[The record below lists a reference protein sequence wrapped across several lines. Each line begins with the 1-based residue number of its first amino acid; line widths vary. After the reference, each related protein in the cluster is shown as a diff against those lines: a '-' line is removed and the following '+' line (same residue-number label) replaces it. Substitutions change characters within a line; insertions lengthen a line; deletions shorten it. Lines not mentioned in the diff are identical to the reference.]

1 MPRTYKKIDLED
13 IDISGPDK
21 KTISIPSRSKM
32 RYFVGVFVILILASA
47 VVLLNWNSVSH
58 AMFVRAFIGN

>member
-1 MPRTYKKIDLED
+1 MPRTYKKIDLEN
-13 IDISGPDK
+13 INISGPEK
-21 KTISIPSRSKM
+21 KTISIPARSKV

-58 AMFVRAFIGN
+58 AMFVRGLVGN